1 MAKVSARSES
11 GYTQFIEAR
20 SHRLVSDEPVSMGG
34 ADQGANPYEL
44 LLAGLASCTG
54 ITLRMYAQR
63 KEWELGEVSVMTH
76 FYRDDAG
83 AEFVQREIS
92 VGASLP
98 EEQLQRLAEIA
109 EKTPVTKTVRRSMPI
124 ETKWV

>member
-1 MAKVSARSES
+1 MATVIARSET
-11 GYTQFIEAR
+11 GYTQLIEAR
-20 SHRLVSDEPVSMGG
+20 THRFASDEPVSMGG

-63 KEWELGEVSVMTH
+63 KEWELGAVTVKAH
-76 FYRDDAG
+76 FFRDDTG

-92 VGASLP
+92 VGASMP
-98 EEQLQRLAEIA
+98 GEQLRRLMEIA
-109 EKTPVTKTVRRSMPI
+109 EKTPVTKTVKRSMQI
-124 ETKWV
+124 DTKWI